1 MRVPNKEANK
11 MEFTYERDNGRVK
24 PIRRTIEVSPTRD
37 DYIQFITGKVDNKIW
52 PKEAYEKAEA
62 TIKWLFDN
70 GFLLEESFDE
80 DDDFQDYL
88 REAYQD
94 TVEWPYEPDLD
105 DRDD

>member
-1 MRVPNKEANK
+1 
-11 MEFTYERDNGRVK
+11 MEFTYERANGRVK
-24 PIRRTIEVSPTRD
+24 PIRRTIDVSPTRD
-37 DYIQFITGKVDNKIW
+37 DYVQFIEAQADPGSFPWTKETAEKVEKI
-52 PKEAYEKAEA
+52 
-62 TIKWLFDN
+62 IKWLFDN
-70 GFLLEESFDE
+70 GHLIDESFDE